1 MEYLL
6 KTDDKFMYFRKKLTK
21 CLIKNLYTNDK
32 ACGISGNVRNRQLSH
47 ILETANTHDTE

>member
-32 ACGISGNVRNRQLSH
+32 ACGIPGIGNNRQLSLL
-47 ILETANTHDTE
+47 LETANTHDTE